1 LLDHKNVRPL
11 LLSYYR
17 GSEANQIPFRSRFDS
32 RSFRNQEL
40 LGLLDASSEYFTDDQ
55 SKRQERGKR
64 GAWIDPHGYD
74 AGKKIKGK
82 KRHILVDT
90 QGLLLHALVHSAD
103 IQDRDG
109 GVLVMA
115 TLFGLHPFLLKL
127 YADGGYQGPIFQS
140 AVRKILRQIDVEIV
154 KRSDIAK
161 GFAVLPKRWIVERTI
176 AWLNRCRRLAKDW
189 ECLNRKALAFL
200 RLASIRLMLRKL
212 CQKRS

>member
-1 LLDHKNVRPL
+1 M
-11 LLSYYR
+11 
-17 GSEANQIPFRSRFDS
+17 SRVGQP
-32 RSFRNQEL
+32 RTQPERRHHR
-40 LGLLDASSEYFTDDQ
+40 Q
-55 SKRQERGKR
+55 SKRQERRKR

-115 TLFGLHPFLLKL
+115 TLFGLHPFLLEALCRRRLSGAESFSLPFAK
-127 YADGGYQGPIFQS
+127 
-140 AVRKILRQIDVEIV
+140 VLRQIDVEIV

-212 CQKRS
+212 CQKRA